1 MANAAGGTIQRLKPG
16 LAMILCRSR
25 NPAFRGADNTSSGV
39 STSVV
44 MIIPPCLLSI
54 PSAVF
59 VDVIRPIVWRGWCS
73 AQSRWHGVSKTRAIQ
88 HGEQYQWITGPEA
101 GDCGQSVRDGEQN
114 VRPGRVCVRS
124 PTMAVLVQ
132 IRVSPSLISRQALKA
147 PKAADQCRSGAL
159 DAGESCAGSEH
170 CHCDVFRRFVHAEAD
185 NLSEIGRPRVAKARI
200 SHRFCFGM
208 RVALRLARQQ
218 CRPLCAA
225 PPGLAA
231 RPGSAIV
238 TECRSAQFT
247 F

>member
-1 MANAAGGTIQRLKPG
+1 MDYGAGGRRLRAICPRRRTKCPAG
-16 LAMILCRSR
+16 PRSR
-25 NPAFRGADNTSSGV
+25 AIANHGG
-39 STSVV
+39 
-44 MIIPPCLLSI
+44 
-54 PSAVF
+54 PSANT
-59 VDVIRPIVWRGWCS
+59 
-73 AQSRWHGVSKTRAIQ
+73 GVAKP
-88 HGEQYQWITGPEA
+88 Y
-101 GDCGQSVRDGEQN
+101 
-114 VRPGRVCVRS
+114 
-124 PTMAVLVQ
+124 
-132 IRVSPSLISRQALKA
+132 SRQALKA

-170 CHCDVFRRFVHAEAD
+170 CHRDVFGRFVHARAD

-218 CRPLCAA
+218 CRPLSAA